1 MFDGLSET
9 RKPGYL
15 IGGIRQRR
23 PTTSH
28 FNYLAFRIDHNPVQS
43 DFNVY
48 VNPLRSLRLCVSS
61 VLSRRSDH
69 ACAGSSI
76 SSSLN
81 AAIVENMS
89 RAAAIIR
96 SAWDASNPAAFIR
109 SR

>member
-1 MFDGLSET
+1 VFDGLSET
-9 RKPGYL
+9 RGPGYL
-15 IGGIRQRR
+15 IGGVRQRR

-28 FNYLAFRIDHNPVQS
+28 FNYFACRIDQNSVQS

-76 SSSLN
+76 SSSLK
-81 AAIVENMS
+81 AAMVVNMS
-89 RAAAIIR
+89 RAAATIR
-96 SAWDASNPAAFIR
+96 SACDAWNPAAFIR